1 MSRWLEALKK
11 FRSNERGNIALLF
24 GLTLVPVAGA
34 AGVAIDYSS
43 ASNMRTALQADVD
56 ATALDIV
63 KAAVDIHVDPANKS
77 LTQAQRQALVDAR
90 ITQIVNGRRP
100 ISEARKGS
108 NTNFSFSGQWSD
120 PLKTEFQVTASIDV
134 KRHVRVLH
142 SDPSTAVSAAAT
154 AAMKYDA
161 VLKSAKPEM
170 IRPGFNAGD
179 YNRLYA
185 YCFNKNETDPD
196 KRRTQMTAVT
206 SNGESGGKMEVDTA
220 NIFKNVVMPECDADK
235 GETISWRLQNIRDS
249 RTNSANWPTDIK
261 GTRDV
266 RNYGNGAIRWRYNYP
281 GNADDKNIDWNGP
294 VTGGYT
300 TVSTNE
306 VWLSKDPSG
315 LNGTSTDPKVRK
327 YYNHYS
333 DTLVDANSGLETFQF
348 RGDQMGYNAPIN
360 IMETVVCSTKELCNP
375 DTPGSIVPKGD
386 NRTPTPASTKCEP
399 GKFMFIGFEDRPYV
413 PGRPASEYTTW
424 GSGYWTDRDYED
436 VTFVISCPS
445 KEITGYTQKIWLK
458 K

>member
-1 MSRWLEALKK
+1 MSRWLETLKR

-34 AGVAIDYSS
+34 AGVAVDYSS

-77 LTQAQRQALVDAR
+77 LTPAQRQTLVDNR

-100 ISEARKGS
+100 ISQARTGS

-120 PLKTEFQVTASIDV
+120 SLKTEYQVTASVDV
-134 KRHVRVLH
+134 KRHVRVLL
-142 SDPSTAVSAAAT
+142 SDPATAVAASAT

-179 YNRLYA
+179 YNRLFA
-185 YCFNKNETDPD
+185 YCYNKDEPD
-196 KRRTQMTAVT
+196 ASKRRTQMTAVT
-206 SNGESGGKMEVDTA
+206 SNGESGGKMEVNDA
-220 NIFKNVVMPECDADK
+220 EIFKNVEMPECDVDK
-235 GETISWRLQNIRDS
+235 GETLSWRLLNVRDS
-249 RTNSANWPTDIK
+249 RTNSANWPKDTK
-261 GTRDV
+261 GTLTAT
-266 RNYGNGAIRWRYNYP
+266 YYANGAVKWATTY
-281 GNADDKNIDWNGP
+281 ADGVTTEV
-294 VTGGYT
+294 VTGGSATGAVKEVKTKQVWRSDDPT
-300 TVSTNE
+300 TV
-306 VWLSKDPSG
+306 
-315 LNGTSTDPKVRK
+315 NGTSTNPQVRGL
-327 YYNHYS
+327 YNHFS
-333 DTLVDANSGLETFQF
+333 DTLTDVNSGLETFQF

-360 IMETVVCSTKELCNP
+360 IMETVVCTTKDLCNP
-375 DTPGSIVPKGD
+375 DKSGSIVPKGS
-386 NRTPTPASTKCEP
+386 NRTPTPATTKCEP

-445 KEITGYTQKIWLK
+445 KEITSYTQKIWLK